1 MSKCSIFY
9 FSGTG
14 NTWAVCELYKKYLE
28 ERGVT
33 TELYPIETVVGTPLI
48 SDCDYIGIGF
58 PVWAW
63 NAPKLVRDFV
73 EKLPNGSA
81 KQKAFVIST
90 SAGMHFKAVKKIH
103 KILQDKGFKMCSS
116 QNYILPSNYTTSSLG
131 QPASEEK
138 IKDQFARAEQKV
150 INTVDEIMAEIDRC
164 DASGSFVGSFITNI
178 MRDGFANSAKGHSNG
193 YFVNDKCTD
202 CKLCIKTCPTGNITK
217 KDGVFTF
224 GKNCIACLR
233 CYNICPVKAIRY
245 KGREES
251 DYRYKAPGYHPPVV
265 NK

>member
-1 MSKCSIFY
+1 MSKCHIYY

-14 NTWAVCELYKKYLE
+14 NTKAVCEYYKKYLDA
-28 ERGVT
+28 RNVNTDLFPIDTVLGV
-33 TELYPIETVVGTPLI
+33 PVI
-48 SDCDYIGIGF
+48 SDCDYIGIAF

-81 KQKAFVIST
+81 RQKAFVIST
-90 SAGMHFKAVKKIH
+90 CAGMHFKAVKKIH
-103 KILQDKGFKMCSS
+103 KLLSDKGFKMTSS
-116 QNYILPSNYTTSSLG
+116 RNYVLPSNYTTSG
-131 QPASEEK
+131 MGKPTPEER
-138 IKDQFARAEQKV
+138 IREQFEAAEQKV
-150 INTVDEIMAEIDRC
+150 IHTVDEIMAELDFC
-164 DASGSFVGSFITNI
+164 DASGSFFGSLITNI
-178 MRDGFANSAKGHSNG
+178 MRDGFTNAAKGHAKG
-193 YFVNDKCTD
+193 YFVNEKCTD
-202 CKLCIKTCPTGNITK
+202 CGLCIKTCPTGNITK

-224 GKNCIACLR
+224 GTNCIACLR

-245 KGREES
+245 RGKEDS